1 MLIMRGPYPARIAV
15 KCIFDSNIRSG
26 ICFLPKKQLHL
37 PRYLSS
43 PSIIVPVRMVTF
55 SNPCQLCSLAKNAS
69 CLHRSNFG
77 HDRILTRWKSTATRS
92 HKYNTQTTVNYLIAI
107 GILLLGMSY
116 AAVPLYR
123 VFCQVTGIGGASNL
137 AKHGDEKVEKLVKVE
152 DRQLRILFTADTAS
166 HLHWHFK
173 PVQREV
179 YVYPGET
186 ALAFYTAR
194 NPTDR
199 PIIGISTYTV
209 LPFEAAKYLNKIQ
222 CFCFEEQ
229 RLNPHEE
236 VDMPVFFYID
246 PEFVNDPWLQK
257 TSTVTLSYTFFE
269 AKDGFKFIPPQGL
282 TSPHNRTAPSTSLQP
297 AVAPA

>member
-1 MLIMRGPYPARIAV
+1 M
-15 KCIFDSNIRSG
+15 KCIVDSNFRFCS
-26 ICFLPKKQLHL
+26 CFLPRRQLHRL
-37 PRYLSS
+37 SASPSEALNVSTKRIPNSRQLFSVAHNTPSLYLSS
-43 PSIIVPVRMVTF
+43 PPAQFVPGRLV
-55 SNPCQLCSLAKNAS
+55 
-69 CLHRSNFG
+69 
-77 HDRILTRWKSTATRS
+77 IRWKSSTSEAR
-92 HKYNTQTTVNYLIAI
+92 KYKSRTTVNYLVSI

-116 AAVPLYR
+116 LAVPLYR

-137 AKHGDEKVEKLVKVE
+137 AKHGDEKVENLVKVE

-229 RLNPHEE
+229 RLNPHEQ

-269 AKDGFKFIPPQGL
+269 AKDGFKFVPQQGITTSHNRILPL
-282 TSPHNRTAPSTSLQP
+282 TSSPLQP